1 MEKKRFISR
10 LIIFV
15 LFLGI
20 LVVVYTNNLVVE
32 DTSSRYIEQQKD
44 QVYATYT
51 ALYFESDIDYATLA
65 IDNNNAY
72 INFNLMN
79 FIGEDITKRDIE
91 YTIHTPDKY
100 YDNAG
105 NEITPTGE
113 NKIHVLDVWNQP
125 KEVGN
130 DTYKYDTEII
140 ENNGELG
147 ETAGSY
153 KFTYETIDTGTGTDG
168 EVVTEKGVGKTHN
181 LTVKISRRTDA
192 KYGKFDSENGE
203 TISLV
208 IKLNKPYEEIYLI
221 EITILERLII
231 FSNTSGEMYDTHFE
245 KLNVQTVNTFS
256 HGIDSVG
263 NYTERYV
270 SQSSNKKFTSYGFK
284 VQVYF
289 SNLIIDANSLAQ
301 LHIPNNGLGSSN
313 IDITKPY
320 VISLTNNGTSGVLEL
335 YVPEASSF
343 DLNFL
348 PTGTDYKFEVVVY
361 AYLYNEDTSKYGYE
375 LYDET
380 NGGYAHT
387 NAGKY
392 LVPNR
397 TKEVA

>member
-1 MEKKRFISR
+1 MEKKRFICR

-15 LFLGI
+15 LLLFVLAI
-20 LVVVYTNNLVVE
+20 VYTNNLVVE

-44 QVYATYT
+44 QVYASYT
-51 ALYFESDIDYATLA
+51 SLYFESDIDYATLA

-79 FIGEDITKRDIE
+79 FIGEDVTKRDIE
-91 YTIHTPDKY
+91 YSISTPDTF
-100 YDNAG
+100 YDKAG
-105 NEITPTGE
+105 NVTTPTGE
-113 NKIHVLDVWNQP
+113 NEIHVLDIWNQP
-125 KEVGN
+125 KKVGN

-140 ENNGELG
+140 ENNGEIG
-147 ETAGSY
+147 ETPGSY
-153 KFTYETIDTGTGTDG
+153 MFTYETIDAGTGTDG

-181 LTVKISRRTDA
+181 LTVKISRKTGDQ
-192 KYGKFDSENGE
+192 YGKFDSENGE

-208 IKLNKPYEEIYLI
+208 IQLNKPYAEIYLI

-231 FSNTSGEMYDTHFE
+231 FSNTYGEMYETDFE
-245 KLNVQTVNTFS
+245 KLNIQTVNTFS
-256 HGIDSVG
+256 HGVDSEG

-270 SQSSNKKFTSYGFK
+270 SQSSKKKFTSYGFK
-284 VQVYF
+284 VQLYF
-289 SNLIIDANSLAQ
+289 TNLIIDANSLAE

-348 PTGTDYKFEVVVY
+348 PTSESYKFEVIVY
-361 AYLYNEDTSKYGYE
+361 AYLYNEETSKYGYE

-380 NGGYAHT
+380 NGGYVHD

-392 LVPNR
+392 LVRNR
-397 TKEVA
+397 TKGVA

>member
-1 MEKKRFISR
+1 MEKKRFFSR

-15 LFLGI
+15 LFLFV
-20 LVVVYTNNLVVE
+20 LAFVYTNNFVVE

-44 QVYATYT
+44 QVYASYT
-51 ALYFESDIDYATLA
+51 SLYFESDIDYATLA
-65 IDNNNAY
+65 IDNDHAF

-79 FIGEDITKRDIE
+79 FIGEDVTKRDIE
-91 YTIHTPDKY
+91 YTIQSPTTY
-100 YDNAG
+100 YDKAG
-105 NEITPTGE
+105 NETTPTGE
-113 NKIHVLDVWNQP
+113 NEIHVLDVWNQP
-125 KEVGN
+125 KKVGN

-140 ENNGELG
+140 ENNGEIG
-147 ETAGSY
+147 ETPGSY
-153 KFTYETIDTGTGTDG
+153 MFTYETIDTGTGTDG
-168 EVVTEKGVGKTHN
+168 EVVTEKGIGKTHN
-181 LTVKISRRTDA
+181 LTVKLTRKSGA
-192 KYGKFDSENGE
+192 QYGEFDSDNGE

-208 IKLNKPYEEIYLI
+208 IKLNKPYEEVFLI

-231 FSNTSGEMYDTHFE
+231 FSNTYGEMYDTDFE
-245 KLNVQTVNTFS
+245 KLNIQTVNTFS
-256 HGIDSVG
+256 HGKDSNG
-263 NYTERYV
+263 NYVERYV
-270 SQSSNKKFTSYGFK
+270 SQSSSKKFTSYGFK
-284 VQVYF
+284 VEVHF
-289 SNLIIDANSLAQ
+289 SNLIIDANTLAQ

-343 DLNFL
+343 DLYFL
-348 PTGTDYKFEVVVY
+348 PTSEDYKFEVVVY
-361 AYLYNEDTSKYGYE
+361 AYLYNTETSKYGYE
-375 LYDET
+375 LYNEL